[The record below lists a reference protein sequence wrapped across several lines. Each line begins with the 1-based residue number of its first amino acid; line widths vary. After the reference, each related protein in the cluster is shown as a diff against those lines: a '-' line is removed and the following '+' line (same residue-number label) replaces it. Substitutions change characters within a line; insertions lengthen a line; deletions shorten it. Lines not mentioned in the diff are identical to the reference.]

1 MRRVIFWCALNIP
14 SAPGVS
20 QTLCDTSLV
29 LPSASHCCTAA
40 LSCFYNAFYEEIHH
54 HHHLP
59 ESWAQQI
66 SATVTWNVTRLS
78 ENLARHVFLVP
89 REYDDDLM
97 VGS

>member
-14 SAPGVS
+14 YAPGVS

-29 LPSASHCCTAA
+29 LPGASHCCTAT
-40 LSCFYNAFYEEIHH
+40 LSCFYNHFYEDMHH

-59 ESWAQQI
+59 ESWSPDI

-89 REYDDDLM
+89 GDSYDDLM

>member
-1 MRRVIFWCALNIP
+1 MRMVFPKRSVIFLWFF
-14 SAPGVS
+14 
-20 QTLCDTSLV
+20 LV
-29 LPSASHCCTAA
+29 LLTVA
-40 LSCFYNAFYEEIHH
+40 LLLYLAFTIIFYENMHH

-59 ESWAQQI
+59 ESWSPDI

-89 REYDDDLM
+89 GDSYDDLM

>member
-20 QTLCDTSLV
+20 QTLCDVSLV

-40 LSCFYNAFYEEIHH
+40 LSCSYHHFYEDMHH

-66 SATVTWNVTRLS
+66 SATVTWNGTRLS
-78 ENLARHVFLVP
+78 GNLARHVFLVP
-89 REYDDDLM
+89 GYSYDDLM